1 MTEVTLA
8 KGGAPCFQH
17 IFVHQLLTVQQFASN
32 PQQKESKRLIIFTW
46 LGETAPSMASADRRS
61 LQRSLQRPRQSPSLR
76 PLNFRTVLLLIALS
90 VFLPATLR
98 AQAPTVNRDSS
109 STSSSSSGSTQPP
122 ISQPPIS
129 QVQTSLQNPVFGSV
143 PEAKPTPGTL
153 SLTFIDA
160 IDRALRQNLAGL
172 LSEYNT
178 IEARGEKWQ
187 QLSDLLPN
195 INADV
200 QEVAQKE
207 SLEALGL
214 RSGGPFGK
222 VPAVIGP
229 FSYFDVRASATQR
242 VFDWKAIQKYRSSVI
257 GENVA
262 KFNLKDARDLVVLAT
277 GNAYLQAIAGAAR
290 VQTAQAQVETAKALY
305 DKAVAQQQAG
315 VAPAIDTLRAQV
327 EYQTRQQQLIA
338 AANDFAKQKISLA
351 RVIGLAPRQEFE
363 LADNTPYRPFAIP
376 DLETSVQRAYAMR
389 SDYKAAH
396 ERLVAAQLER
406 SAATA
411 GYFPT
416 VDLAVNY
423 GEIGKTPGDVLPTY
437 LLSGT
442 LNIPIFQGGK
452 VHGDV
457 LKAEAGLRQA
467 QAQMADTRALIDQD
481 IRNALLDLKSS
492 NDQVEVAQSS
502 VNLAEQA
509 LTQSQDRFSA
519 GVTDNLEV
527 VQAQEALASAH
538 ESLISSMYSNNLAKV
553 SFARA
558 LGRAEDGV
566 REYLKGK

>member
-8 KGGAPCFQH
+8 NGPGPCSPYTSAGH
-17 IFVHQLLTVQQFASN
+17 LLAIQQFASN

-61 LQRSLQRPRQSPSLR
+61 LQRPRQSPSLR
-76 PLNFRTVLLLIALS
+76 PLNFRTVLLLISLS

-109 STSSSSSGSTQPP
+109 STTSSSSGPTQAP

-143 PEAKPTPGTL
+143 PEAKPTPGIL

-187 QLSDLLPN
+187 KLSDLLPN

-222 VPAVIGP
+222 VPSVIGP

-327 EYQTRQQQLIA
+327 EYQTRRQQLIA
-338 AANDFAKQKISLA
+338 ATNDFAKQKISLA

>member
-1 MTEVTLA
+1 MTEVTFVRKGAAFRRCTSPVRSLA
-8 KGGAPCFQH
+8 
-17 IFVHQLLTVQQFASN
+17 VQQFASEAE
-32 PQQKESKRLIIFTW
+32 QKQSKRLIIFTS
-46 LGETAPSMASADRRS
+46 LGETVRSMASAHHRLLWRRLKSRFNPTPCFWPVWMLAS
-61 LQRSLQRPRQSPSLR
+61 L
-76 PLNFRTVLLLIALS
+76 FA
-90 VFLPATLR
+90 LPAGLVG
-98 AQAPTVNRDSS
+98 QAPFSPPSNQNSSSS
-109 STSSSSSGSTQPP
+109 STSSSGP
-122 ISQPPIS
+122 SQSQMPVSQLPIS

-143 PEAKPTPGTL
+143 PDAKPIPGVL
-153 SLTFIDA
+153 ELTFIEA
-160 IDRALRQNLAGL
+160 VNRALRQNLAGL

-178 IEARGEKWQ
+178 IEARGEKWEK
-187 QLSDLLPN
+187 LSDLLPN
-195 INADV
+195 VNADV
-200 QEVAQKE
+200 QEVVQKT

-214 RSGGPFGK
+214 RSKLFP
-222 VPAVIGP
+222 PTIGP

-242 VFDWKAIQKYRSSVI
+242 LFDWKAIQKYRSSVV
-257 GENVA
+257 GERVA

-290 VQTAQAQVETAKALY
+290 VQTAQAQVETAKALF

-338 AANDFAKQKISLA
+338 ATSDFAKQKITLA

-363 LADNTPYRPFAIP
+363 LVDKTPYVPFPIP

-416 VDLAVNY
+416 VDFAANW
-423 GEIGKTPGDVLPTY
+423 GEIGKVPGDVLPTY
-437 LLSGT
+437 LFAGT

-457 LKAEAGLRQA
+457 LKAEASLRQA
-467 QAQMADTRALIDQD
+467 RAQMADVRALIDQD

-527 VQAQEALASAH
+527 VLAQEALAAAH
-538 ESLISSMYSNNLAKV
+538 ENLISSLYMSNLAKV

-558 LGRAEDGV
+558 LGRAEEGV

>member
-46 LGETAPSMASADRRS
+46 LGETAPSMASANR
-61 LQRSLQRPRQSPSLR
+61 RSLQRPRQSPSLR
-76 PLNFRTVLLLIALS
+76 PLNFRTVSLLISLS
-90 VFLPATLR
+90 VFLPAALR

-277 GNAYLQAIAGAAR
+277 DNAYLQAIAGAAR
-290 VQTAQAQVETAKALY
+290 VETAQAQVETAKALY

-351 RVIGLAPRQEFE
+351 RIIGLAPRQEFE
-363 LADNTPYRPFAIP
+363 LVDKTPYRPFAIP